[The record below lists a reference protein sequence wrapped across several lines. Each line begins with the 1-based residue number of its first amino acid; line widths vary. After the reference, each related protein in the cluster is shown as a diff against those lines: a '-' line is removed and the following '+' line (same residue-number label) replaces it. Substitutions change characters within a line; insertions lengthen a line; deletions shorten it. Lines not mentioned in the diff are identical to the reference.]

1 MAKFPAPPGSRGLG
15 AFGNA
20 MASNATM
27 IAALETLD
35 GLIKQ
40 ATLHTPGGA
49 LTADDMHGLYRR
61 VTSIHGC
68 GLGDVAA
75 WDAQRRDHTG
85 KRVHR
90 GT

>member
-1 MAKFPAPPGSRGLG
+1 MAKHPAPPGIRNCSP
-15 AFGNA
+15 FGHTTTA
-20 MASNATM
+20 HATR

-40 ATLHTPGGA
+40 ATLHTPGGT

-61 VTSIHGC
+61 AASILGC
-68 GLGDVAA
+68 SHSDVAS

-85 KRVHR
+85 KRLR
-90 GT
+90 LGT